1 MTDVHLFSIVAG
13 VATMLAMLELVRR
26 RQLREKYAVL
36 WLGLGVAVGL
46 LGLFPGLLNWIADKL
61 HVADPP
67 NLLLAVGV
75 LVLLL
80 VQVHLSWELSRL
92 EDKTRT
98 MAEEIAMLRLSVEGI
113 ERDSHTVEPDGG

>member
-13 VATMLAMLELVRR
+13 MATMLAMLELVRR

-98 MAEEIAMLRLSVEGI
+98 MAEEIAMLRLSVEDL